1 MPESAAQEFAR
12 LQRLTPKEAVEYLQ
26 RRGRLTQTFS
36 WMDLWHDEHAQQFT
50 VSRLARAD
58 LLKAMQEGITK
69 SVQGDLSRA
78 DWTRD
83 IRSLLKSSG
92 WWGEVDVFDPVSGEV
107 VSTKF
112 DSARLKLI
120 FDTNTRMANSAGL
133 WERAWRNRESHP
145 YVRYITRDD
154 ERVRESHRAWHNLV
168 LPSDDPF
175 WETHWPPNGYRCR
188 CRVTS
193 LTQREY
199 DRGYSEFR
207 PAYEYNPDGTV
218 KRIPD
223 VERIPFKKTAPAE
236 ALIEWTNRR
245 TGEVSMVPAGVSPGF
260 DYNPGLS
267 HKRLDMLQQIGLRKL
282 DDLPA
287 PIRRAAMTPVVSE
300 GVSAEFAQ
308 AVSQAYDQLPE
319 GARKSIAAA
328 GYEVKI
334 VDRVINATPDLDAKK
349 YAQVDG
355 LTRFARR
362 EIFVAEQ
369 ALDKLTNSWHAADG
383 ARGATVLTHE
393 IGHALD
399 EIHRLSA
406 IPAVQ
411 AAWHKESAALATYL
425 ARADKGLADEI
436 EYFTQPWP
444 RGTLETVAEL
454 YALRH
459 GTGTATFLKIEGA
472 FPETRAALEQ
482 VLAEKGL

>member
-1 MPESAAQEFAR
+1 MPENAAQEFAR
-12 LQRLTPKEAVEYLQ
+12 LQRLTPKEAVDYLQ
-26 RRGRLTQTFS
+26 RRNRLTQTFS

-50 VSRLARAD
+50 VSRLTRLD
-58 LLKAMQEGITK
+58 LLKAIQDGITQ
-69 SVQGDLSRA
+69 SVQGDLSRT

-92 WWGEVDVFDPVSGEV
+92 WWGEVDVLDPVSGSV

-133 WERAWRNRESHP
+133 WERTWRNRSTHP
-145 YVRYITRDD
+145 YGLYMTRRDD
-154 ERVRESHRAWHNLV
+154 QVRESHRV
-168 LPSDDPF
+168 LHGVALPLDDPR
-175 WETHWPPNGYRCR
+175 WEKIWPPNGYRCR
-188 CRVTS
+188 CYIIT
-193 LTQREY
+193 LTQAEY
-199 DRGYSEFR
+199 DRGYIEVR

-218 KRIPD
+218 ARIPD
-223 VERIPFKKTAPAE
+223 VERITFQKTAPAE
-236 ALIEWTNRR
+236 LLIEWKNKR
-245 TGEVSMVPAGVSPGF
+245 TGEISMVPEGISPGF

-267 HKRLDMLQQIGLRKL
+267 RARLNMLQRVGRHKL

-287 PIRRAAMTPVVSE
+287 PIRKAAMSPAVGE
-300 GVSAEFAQ
+300 GVSIEFVQ
-308 AVSQAYDQLPE
+308 AVSRAYEQLPE

-334 VDRVINATPDLDAKK
+334 VDRIISAAPDLDVKK
-349 YAQVDG
+349 YSEIDG
-355 LTRFARR
+355 LTRFVLR

-369 ALDKLTNSWHAADG
+369 ALDKLTNTWHVADG
-383 ARGATVLTHE
+383 VRGATVLAHE

-399 EIHRLSA
+399 EIHQLSGMS
-406 IPAVQ
+406 AVQ
-411 AAWHKESAALATYL
+411 AAWRKESTALVAYL
-425 ARADKGLADEI
+425 ARADRGLADEI

-444 RGTLETVAEL
+444 RGAVETVAEL

-459 GTGTATFLKIEGA
+459 GIGTATFLNMEGA

-482 VLAEKGL
+482 VLVEKGL